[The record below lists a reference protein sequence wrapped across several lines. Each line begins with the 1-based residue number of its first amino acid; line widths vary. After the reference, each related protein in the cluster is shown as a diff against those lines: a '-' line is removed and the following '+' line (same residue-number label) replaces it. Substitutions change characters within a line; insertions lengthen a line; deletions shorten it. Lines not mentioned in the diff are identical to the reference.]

1 MKKAVI
7 VASGGM
13 DSATLAYYYA
23 SKGYKLTLV
32 GFNYGQR
39 HKKELDYLKLIG
51 ERLDAEVK
59 VVDLSNL
66 ASALHGSSLTSSDV
80 EVPDGHYA
88 EETMRAT
95 VVPNRNAIM
104 LSIATGIAVAEGASI
119 VATGVH
125 AGDHYIYPDCR
136 PAFIDALSIAFKVGT
151 DGHAPDDFALV
162 APFVEISKA
171 DIAALGR
178 DLNVDYSLTWSCYK
192 GGDYH
197 CGRCGTCVE
206 RVEAFLESGQE
217 DPTIYEDGIDFA
229 LEEIAKRA
237 NA

>member
-23 SKGYKLTLV
+23 SKGYQLTLV

-51 ERLDAEVK
+51 ERLEAEVK
-59 VVDLSNL
+59 IVDLSNL
-66 ASALHGSSLTSSDV
+66 ASALHGSSLTSLDV

-151 DGHAPDDFALV
+151 DGHAPEDFALV
-162 APFVEISKA
+162 APFVEITKA

-178 DLNVDYSLTWSCYK
+178 ELNVDYTLTWSCYK
-192 GGDYH
+192 GGQYH

-206 RVEAFLESGQE
+206 RVEAFMESGQE
-217 DPTIYEDGIDFA
+217 DPTIYEAGIDFA

-237 NA
+237 NL

>member
-13 DSATLAYYYA
+13 DSATLAWYYH
-23 SKGYKLTLV
+23 SKGYQLILV
-32 GFNYGQR
+32 GFDYGQR
-39 HKKELDYLKLIG
+39 HKKELEYLKRIG
-51 ERLDAEVK
+51 DRLESEVK
-59 VVDLSNL
+59 IVDLANL
-66 ASALHGSSLTSSDV
+66 SSSLHGSSLTSSDV
-80 EVPDGHYA
+80 AVPDGHYA
-88 EETMRAT
+88 EETMKAT

-104 LSIATGIAVAEGASI
+104 LSIATGIAVAEGANL

-136 PAFIDALSIAFKVGT
+136 PAFIDALGIAFKVGT

-171 DIAALGR
+171 DIATLGR
-178 DLNVDYSLTWSCYK
+178 ELGVDYSLTWSCYK
-192 GGDYH
+192 GGLTH

-206 RVEAFLESGQE
+206 RIEAFMESGQE
-217 DPTIYEDGIDFA
+217 DPTIYEDGIEFA
-229 LEEIAKRA
+229 LEEILKRT